1 MRHGRTCAG
10 MAVLGCLLSTPA
22 GAQAVSCRGYPPS
35 VMAQVKSRV
44 EAVRLLER
52 EAADRLRGLDTRVY
66 SFLAGEVRK
75 AADMIAGEKALK
87 KDQEELRRCRNWVQ
101 PVRGIC
107 RGAALA
113 LAAALDE
120 EEAGKATKEFKQAYA
135 DAMPHCERLIGLSP
149 LSTAWRMP
157 N

>member
-1 MRHGRTCAG
+1 MRSSSICAG
-10 MAVLGCLLSTPA
+10 MAVFASLLSTPA

-44 EAVRLLER
+44 EAVRLIER
-52 EAADRLRGLDTRVY
+52 EAADRLLGLDTRVY
-66 SFLAGEVRK
+66 PFLAGEVRK
-75 AADMIAGEKALK
+75 AADVIADEKALK
-87 KDQEELRRCRNWVQ
+87 KDEEELRRCRNWVQ

-120 EEAGKATKEFKQAYA
+120 EEAGKATKESKQAYV
-135 DAMPHCERLIGLSP
+135 DAMPHCERLMGLSP